1 MMRTLAQSAVALLG
15 FAVASSAAVA
25 QTQIDLNDPIAVFL
39 ANRKQTCTL
48 KEGTPVLHWWTG
60 KMYGRR
66 AGEKDRH
73 LFNIQGMNVRQCKF
87 FDDPKRGPGYRS
99 VSREIM
105 LHLDPVTNAV
115 MKTWKN
121 PWTGEEVEVMNVA
134 NDPVSMRAPNYARDE
149 NGKPTATFRYT
160 RHGEY
165 FLSGGGAARLFY
177 KNPLAGEYQEYVGG
191 DYHAMEFGTDALRV
205 DQVLDP
211 KAEIT
216 DAVISWGRVSKW
228 LPWMKMGDKDGV
240 VIYHTAGIR
249 AVKGYSE
256 IPEPM
261 ASELKTTYALYQAP
275 PPIDDA
281 RPNETTWTVVK
292 KAVDA
297 KREREKK
304 PGS

>member
-1 MMRTLAQSAVALLG
+1 MIRTLIASVATLVCLSVSGAALAQ
-15 FAVASSAAVA
+15 A
-25 QTQIDLNDPIAVFL
+25 QFDINNPDDLFL
-39 ANRKQTCTL
+39 MNRKQTCTL

-73 LFNIQGMNVRQCKF
+73 LFNVQGMNVRQCKF

-105 LHLDPVTNAV
+105 LHLDPVTNA
-115 MKTWKN
+115 MLKTWKN

-134 NDPVSMRAPNYARDE
+134 NDPVSMRAPTYARDE
-149 NGKPTATFRYT
+149 NGKPVAAFRYI
-160 RHGEY
+160 RHGDY

-177 KNPLAGEYQEYVGG
+177 KNVLAGEYQEYVGG
-191 DYHAMEFGTDALRV
+191 DYHAMEFGTGAINAAQMLSRT
-205 DQVLDP
+205 
-211 KAEIT
+211 AEIT
-216 DAVISWGRVSKW
+216 DSVLSWGRVSKW

-240 VIYHTAGIR
+240 VVYHTAGIR

-261 ASELKTTYALYQAP
+261 ASELKTTYAVYQAP
-275 PPIDDA
+275 PPVDDA
-281 RPNETTWTVVK
+281 RINETTWTVFK
-292 KAVDA
+292 SLVDG
-297 KREREKK
+297 KRAAAEKK
-304 PGS
+304 